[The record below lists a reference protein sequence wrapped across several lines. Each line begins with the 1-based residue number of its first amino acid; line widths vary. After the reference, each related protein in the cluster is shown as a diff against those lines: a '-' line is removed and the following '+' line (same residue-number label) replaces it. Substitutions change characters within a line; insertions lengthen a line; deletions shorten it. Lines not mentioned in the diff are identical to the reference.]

1 MKKTAKQNTK
11 KPLFIVDLTNIER
24 GCDVSYEFSKA
35 KIRAGIAINKNEF
48 DAIVYK
54 TYIDAVNSCDAVVA
68 CFMTYFAGLEN
79 NAEKQ
84 KKTPWYKKI
93 SRWLFKK

>member
-35 KIRAGIAINKNEF
+35 KVRAGIAIDKNDF
-48 DAIVYK
+48 DAIVY
-54 TYIDAVNSCDAVVA
+54 TAYFDAINSRNAIVA
-68 CFMTYFAGLEN
+68 YLMTLASLAN

-93 SRWLFKK
+93 FRWLFKK

>member
-24 GCDVSYEFSKA
+24 GSDVSYEFSKA
-35 KIRAGIAINKNEF
+35 KVRAGIAIDKNEF
-48 DAIVYK
+48 DAIVYT
-54 TYIDAVNSCDAVVA
+54 TYLDAINSCDTVVA
-68 CFMTYFAGLEN
+68 YLSILAGLTN

-93 SRWLFKK
+93 FRWLFKK